1 MVVFKVI
8 LRPYLLRFTD
18 AFSRGR
24 QTMHASLVVDFTCLC
39 FTVVQKHG
47 GRLGVYTTQIQF
59 GFVSA

>member
-1 MVVFKVI
+1 MVVFKVT

-47 GRLGVYTTQIQF
+47 GRLGVYTT
-59 GFVSA
+59 